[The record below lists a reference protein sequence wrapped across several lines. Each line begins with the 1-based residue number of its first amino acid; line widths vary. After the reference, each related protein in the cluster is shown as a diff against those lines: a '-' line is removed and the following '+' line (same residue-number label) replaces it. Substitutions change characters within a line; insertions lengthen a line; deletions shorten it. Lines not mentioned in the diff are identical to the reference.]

1 MKFDNRFFLV
11 IIGAITLYAIFLM
24 ITDFSLIASKIS
36 NFKINYLPIILVV
49 VPLGWLVLFLRWT
62 YLLKNSN
69 ISIPARESIKI
80 YLAGFAF
87 VLPAKFGELVKSQIM
102 KTKYDIPYKTTTSLV
117 LTERLYDLAG
127 AIAVSFLGLLSIGAG
142 IYIITVALALLIIIF
157 AMISSRRFFNHIINF
172 IGKIKFLQK
181 FQQSLS
187 ESYETVR
194 ISTRPKIAFIGIL
207 TTSIFWLLE
216 SLGVYF
222 VLLAFGID
230 IIDYFSVV
238 SIYASSLIL
247 GAASFIPGGLGVA
260 EGSLVGMLNA
270 QGVEISMAFVLVVL
284 IRIFTLWYG
293 VIAGFISLKLSGGL
307 TGKSKPN

>member
-1 MKFDNRFFLV
+1 MIVRLVFF
-11 IIGAITLYAIFLM
+11 F
-24 ITDFSLIASKIS
+24 
-36 NFKINYLPIILVV
+36 
-49 VPLGWLVLFLRWT
+49 R
-62 YLLKNSN
+62 
-69 ISIPARESIKI
+69 
-80 YLAGFAF
+80 
-87 VLPAKFGELVKSQIM
+87 Q
-102 KTKYDIPYKTTTSLV
+102 
-117 LTERLYDLAG
+117 
-127 AIAVSFLGLLSIGAG
+127 
-142 IYIITVALALLIIIF
+142 
-157 AMISSRRFFNHIINF
+157 
-172 IGKIKFLQK
+172 
-181 FQQSLS
+181 
-187 ESYETVR
+187 
-194 ISTRPKIAFIGIL
+194 
-207 TTSIFWLLE
+207 
-216 SLGVYF
+216 GVYF